1 MGLAVYVCL
10 EVNNHSIRKM
20 LKRRHLLR
28 SQANTNDMVG
38 EINNKAVG
46 STKFNYT
53 LTSNKMNS
61 SQEKRS

>member
-46 STKFNYT
+46 STI
-53 LTSNKMNS
+53 
-61 SQEKRS
+61 